1 MKLHVLSDLHL
12 GFAPFERPRPEAD
25 VVVLAGDVAR
35 PREAVAW
42 ALEFARPVLYVPGNH
57 EFYGG
62 SIEGTLA
69 ELRRLCEGTHVHLL
83 DDSEL
88 VLGGVR
94 FLGTTL
100 WTDFGLF
107 GAGEQKA
114 AAKAEATRLLRDFS
128 RITLSEAATAPFT
141 PDDAAALCKRHAAW
155 LDAALGQPHH
165 GPTVVITHHAPSP
178 RSIHPRFAGSL
189 LNACFVSDLERLAG
203 AGRAQLWIHGHT
215 HDSFD
220 YDLNG
225 TRVVCNPR
233 GYAKGGVNENA
244 SFDPNLI
251 VDVSGHGVD

>member
-12 GFAPFERPRPEAD
+12 GFAPFEWPRAEAD
-25 VVVLAGDVAR
+25 VVVLAGDIAR

-42 ALEFARPVLYVPGNH
+42 ALEFARPVLYVAGNH

-69 ELRRLCEGTHVHLL
+69 ELRRLCEGTHLHLL

-100 WTDFGLF
+100 WSDFLLF
-107 GAGEQKA
+107 GAGEPKA
-114 AAKAEATRLLRDFS
+114 AAMAEASRLLRDFS
-128 RITLSEAATAPFT
+128 RITLSEGASAPFT
-141 PDDAAALCKRHAAW
+141 PDDAAALCRRHATW
-155 LDAALGQPHH
+155 LETALAEPHD
-165 GPTVVITHHAPSP
+165 GLTVVISHHAPSP

-203 AGRAQLWIHGHT
+203 ADRARLWIHGHT

-220 YDLNG
+220 YRLSG

-233 GYAKGGVNENA
+233 GYAKRRVNENP

-251 VDVSGHGVD
+251 VDVRGHGVD